1 MSNIN
6 IVFVG
11 LSKNCFL
18 NVQKNIIFLES
29 YKKSTKYNLQI
40 IVIDSDSTDGTK
52 EFCIKKNN
60 EKIIDEFIQIDNLES
75 LFWYLKL
82 V

>member
-6 IVFVG
+6 IVFCRTI
-11 LSKNCFL
+11 KNCSKMFKKIL
-18 NVQKNIIFLES
+18 FFES

-60 EKIIDEFIQIDNLES
+60 EKIIDEFIQIDNLE
-75 LFWYLKL
+75 KEI
-82 V
+82 